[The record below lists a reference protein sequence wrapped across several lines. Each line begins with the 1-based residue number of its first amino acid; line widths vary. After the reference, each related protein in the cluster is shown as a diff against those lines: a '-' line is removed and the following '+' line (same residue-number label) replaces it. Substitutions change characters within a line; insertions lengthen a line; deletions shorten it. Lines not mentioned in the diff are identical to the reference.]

1 MKKIIIYITISLTI
15 LLTTKVSADV
25 RVTENVVYGHKDGMA
40 LIYDVLTPQKANGA
54 GIIFM
59 MSGGWFS
66 KKRDPQQL
74 TTWFK
79 PMIDD
84 GYTMF
89 VVYHGS
95 APRYKVP
102 DAYSDVSR
110 AVRHIKIHAK
120 EYQVDVKR
128 LGVTGGSAGGH
139 LSLMVGLDSDEGDSA
154 SDDELMKMSTEVA
167 AVVAYFPPIDLRNI
181 VGPSDRFPALDFDK
195 SLAAGISPILLVSN
209 DDPPTML
216 IHGNKDTLVSDQ
228 TSRTIHAALEKD
240 GVTTDLLIIDGAG
253 HGFRD
258 ADAVVAGLARLAW
271 FNKYLD

>member
-1 MKKIIIYITISLTI
+1 
-15 LLTTKVSADV
+15 
-25 RVTENVVYGHKDGMA
+25 
-40 LIYDVLTPQKANGA
+40 VLTPRKANGA

-66 KKRDPQQL
+66 SKRDPQQL

-102 DAYSDVSR
+102 EAYADVAR
-110 AVRHIKIHAK
+110 AVRHIKVHAGD
-120 EYQVDVKR
+120 YQVDVNR

-139 LSLMVGLDSDEGDSA
+139 LSLMVGLDSDKRDSQ
-154 SDDELMKMSTEVA
+154 SDDELAKTSTEVA
-167 AVVAYFPPIDLRNI
+167 AVVAYFPPIDLRSI
-181 VGPSDRFPALDFDK
+181 VGPSKRFPALDFDK
-195 SLAAGISPILLVSN
+195 RLAAGISPILFVTE
-209 DDPPTML
+209 DDPPTLL

-228 TSRTIHAALEKD
+228 TSRTIHAALEKA
-240 GVTTDLLIIDGAG
+240 GVATDLLIIDGAG

-258 ADAVVAGLARLAW
+258 AHAVEAGQARLAW
-271 FNKYLD
+271 FNEHLSDATGKKAAD